1 MFKWLPKSK
10 LPTEML
16 YFLVEDTLIVYA
28 QFIIGFKRKTS
39 SLYEKSLEKDS
50 EHYGSDSI
58 FKRLNFVYSSSKTVS
73 NQRTKLS
80 FFVFFLVNAYFRRS
94 D

>member
-16 YFLVEDTLIVYA
+16 YFLVEDTLIVYV

-39 SLYEKSLEKDS
+39 SLYKKSLEKDS
-50 EHYGSDSI
+50 EQYGSDSI

-80 FFVFFLVNAYFRRS
+80 CFFFLVNAYFRRS